1 MGRPFCTIWVLVTFW
16 MPVTLALAG
25 CATTSYT
32 AGAVAARE
40 GRYAEAVSHYQEA
53 LAGDPDRL
61 DALVGLGIARYKL
74 GALDEAI
81 EVLERAVARAP
92 GEATARLYLGLS
104 HFRKGDLD
112 RAEEHLTAF
121 AGLQPER
128 RLAAQAQR
136 TLKLI
141 RTKPLPEETRAF
153 AAASLEDEAEL
164 VQEASEAW
172 RALEYERYNRWYYP
186 YYPGSFYGPGCYW
199 RSSRLRC

>member
-1 MGRPFCTIWVLVTFW
+1 MGNAPCAIWLLAA
-16 MPVTLALAG
+16 LALAG
-25 CATTSYT
+25 CATSYT
-32 AGAVAARE
+32 AGTAAARE

-53 LAGDPDRL
+53 LASDPDRL
-61 DALVGLGIARYKL
+61 EALIGLGMARYKL

-81 EVLERAVARAP
+81 EVLGRAVARAP
-92 GEATARLYLGLS
+92 GESTARLYLGLS
-104 HFRKGDLD
+104 YLRKGDLD
-112 RAEEHLTAF
+112 RADEHLTAF
-121 AGLQPER
+121 VGLQPER

-141 RTKPLPEETRAF
+141 RTKPLPDETRDF

-172 RALEYERYNRWYYP
+172 RALDYERLNRWYYP

-199 RSSRLRC
+199 RSSRLRCF